1 MRHAACHHIFLT
13 AGLSGL
19 LAATAMGADQ
29 TWNTA
34 GPSDAWNTTDLNWD
48 GGVAWTNGNTAIFSG
63 TGEAITVG
71 TVTAAGMTFSGT
83 DYVLGSGTI
92 TNSGTITTSESATI
106 NSNIALSAGQS
117 WSAAAGKTLTLGG
130 TISGS
135 STLTY
140 GGSGSYLLN
149 GNNTNN
155 ANITIDAATVTV
167 ASGKTLFASGFGFAG
182 LRTVTLQN
190 SGKLVLPAWE
200 YAVVGQTNDGSNNF
214 VITSGG
220 ILEMT
225 AATMTGGVNKGIQVT
240 SGTGYFRTPGNTA
253 WSGSFS
259 GRDFQVS
266 NGATL
271 VFDGAGNFTN
281 SRFVTGAGNV
291 TKNDGGTLTLQST
304 NSFSGT
310 LTVNGGTLI
319 ASATT
324 TGGTA
329 SSTGNNNAII
339 VNSGATLR
347 YTGSRGAGYHTGNV
361 TINGGTVTFDN
372 TDMSWANG
380 RTVSFD
386 TDSGTI
392 NGTGQWRRRDAN
404 NRISVTATGSGS
416 TISVAELNLFDNSPI
431 FEVADGAAAAD
442 LTVSST
448 LTGSSNL
455 RKDGAGTLVISGTT
469 TTYSGTTQVNAG
481 TLKVDGTL
489 SGNLAVNSTATLS
502 GSGTLTGVVTANTG
516 STIDGTPTFS
526 AAVNMAGTAVIQPG
540 GIGNLGSVTCNA
552 SLALGGE
559 TRMDISKNGVTLD
572 SDEITGNGSV
582 SMTGTLKVTATG
594 DPLVLGDSF
603 TLFTNTG
610 GFSGSFTGFDLPALS
625 SGLTWDTSSLAI
637 DGTITVSNFT
647 VAPSFNPPAG
657 GYVGPQSVTLS
668 SEPGATIYY
677 TTDGSAPTTS
687 SPSGPSPINGVT
699 IPLNSTVTVRAFA
712 TKSGLGD
719 SEPTSATYTTIP
731 TGVWNVD
738 ADGTWSDSANWL
750 SNAVPDGSGAAVEF
764 TLPQS
769 APATV
774 TLDSNRIVGAMTFS
788 NTNDFNWTINTNSGS
803 LLTLATGSGAP
814 LVTVLDNSATLGTV
828 ITGNQGLTK
837 AGPGTL
843 ILTGANSYT
852 GGTILDAGT
861 LRVQNNNA
869 LGGAPGGT
877 LTINDGTL
885 EFPANGSN
893 YTIANPVTVP
903 NGATAT
909 IKASGLYSGIWPN
922 LFVSGLITNDGNL
935 ALIGG
940 ADIGGHDQLHV
951 SGGLTG
957 NAPTISGHVRL
968 LTTPCTWNADSTI
981 TISGASDLLEL
992 RSTSEI
998 MPSSTTITVNAGRF
1012 MLNGVVT
1019 TMTQTIKALNGS
1031 GGTVTCDWG
1040 TNTLRIGAG
1049 DGSGSYGGVIAN
1061 GAGTAPVLRIEKI
1074 GNGTQTFSGVNTY
1087 TGSTTISGGTLALG
1101 ASGALPDTT
1110 AIALG
1115 AATLSAGAAV
1125 TDTTGTLD
1133 ATAAAT
1139 IDLGAGATL
1148 AFADS
1153 SAIDWTG
1160 GSLEITGAFVSGSSL
1175 RFGTTNAGLT
1185 STQLSLI
1192 SCEGFSNFALDEN
1205 GFLTAS
1211 SGGDYYDWATTNNV
1225 TGGPDGDSDNDGI
1238 LNLVEYALDLNP
1250 AGSDGLAGNY
1260 NPATG
1265 VISFTKRQEAID
1277 NGDLTYIIETSPDL
1291 TTWTPAVTHAPGDL
1305 NTSISTTLTVDDTR
1319 KFARLSVTTSAPAP

>member
-1 MRHAACHHIFLT
+1 MKTSIHPR
-13 AGLSGL
+13 L
-19 LAATAMGADQ
+19 LATGVVSGILATTALAADQ

-34 GPSDAWNTTDLNWD
+34 GPSDNWNTTDLNWD
-48 GGVAWTNGNTAIFSG
+48 AGVAWSDGNSAVFSG

-117 WSAAAGKTLTLGG
+117 WSAAANKTLTLGG

-135 STLTY
+135 SALTY

-182 LRTVTLQN
+182 LRTVTIQN
-190 SGKLVLPAWE
+190 AGKLVLPAWE

-225 AATMTGGVNKGIQVT
+225 AATMNGGVNKGIQVT
-240 SGTGYFRTPGNTA
+240 SGTGYFRTPGNTT

-266 NGATL
+266 SGATL

-281 SRFVTGAGNV
+281 SRFVTGAGNL

-310 LTVNGGTLI
+310 LTVNGGTLV
-319 ASATT
+319 ASASTSS
-324 TGGTA
+324 GTA
-329 SSTGNNNAII
+329 SSTGNNNTII

-386 TDSGTI
+386 TAPGTI

-448 LTGSSNL
+448 FTGSSNL

-469 TTYSGTTQVNAG
+469 TAYSGTTQVNAG

-540 GIGNLGSVTCNA
+540 GIGNLGNVTCNA
-552 SLALGGE
+552 SLALAGE

-572 SDEITGNGSV
+572 NDEITGNGSV

-610 GFSGSFTGFDLPALS
+610 GFSGSFSGYDLPALS
-625 SGLTWDTSSLAI
+625 PGLTWDTSSLAV
-637 DGTITVSNFT
+637 DGTISVSNFT
-647 VAPSFNPPAG
+647 VAPTYNPPAAA
-657 GYVGPQSVTLS
+657 YVGAQSVTLS

-687 SPSGPSPINGVT
+687 SPSGPSPVTGVT
-699 IPLNSTVTVRAFA
+699 IPLNSTITLRAFA
-712 TKSGLGD
+712 TKPGLGD
-719 SEPTSATYTTIP
+719 SETTSATYTTIP

-738 ADGTWSDSANWL
+738 ADGTWSDPANWL
-750 SNAVPDGSGAAVEF
+750 ANAVPDASGVAVDF

-769 APATV
+769 GPATV
-774 TLDSNRIVGAMTFS
+774 TLDGNRTVGAMTFG
-788 NTNDFNWTINTNSGS
+788 NTNDFNWTLASTGGS
-803 LLTLATGSGAP
+803 VLTLAAGSGTP
-814 LVTVLDNSATLGTV
+814 LVTVQDNAATLSSI

-843 ILTGANSYT
+843 VLAGANTYT
-852 GGTILDAGT
+852 GGTTLESGI
-861 LRVQNNNA
+861 LRVLNNNA

-877 LTINDGTL
+877 LTINQGTL
-885 EFPANGSN
+885 EFPANGSS
-893 YTIANPVTVP
+893 YTIANAVTVP
-903 NGATAT
+903 TGATAT

-940 ADIGGHDQLHV
+940 ADTGGHDQLHV

-981 TISGASDLLEL
+981 TISGATDLLEL
-992 RSTSEI
+992 RSTSEV

-1012 MLNGVVT
+1012 LLNGVVA
-1019 TMTQTIKALNGS
+1019 TMTQTIKALNGT
-1031 GGTVTCDWG
+1031 GGTVSCDWG

-1049 DGSGSYGGVIAN
+1049 DGSGSYSGVIEN
-1061 GAGTAPVLRIEKI
+1061 GAGTAPVMRIEKI
-1074 GNGTQTFSGVNTY
+1074 GNGTQTLSGANTY

-1101 ASGALPDTT
+1101 ASNALPDTS

-1115 AATLSAGAAV
+1115 TATLSAGAAV
-1125 TDTTGTLD
+1125 TDSTGTLD

-1139 IDLGAGATL
+1139 IHIGAGATL
-1148 AFADS
+1148 AFADC
-1153 SAIDWTG
+1153 SAIDWTD
-1160 GSLEITGAFVSGSSL
+1160 GSLVITGDFVSGSSL

-1185 STQLSLI
+1185 STQLALI
-1192 SCEGFSNFALDEN
+1192 SSDGFSNFRLNAD
-1205 GFLTAS
+1205 GYLTAS
-1211 SGGDYYDWATTNNV
+1211 SGGNYYDWATNNSV

-1250 AGSDGLAGNY
+1250 AGSDGSAGSY

-1265 VISFTKRQEAID
+1265 VLSFTKRQEAID

-1291 TTWTPAVTHAPGDL
+1291 TTWTASVTHTPG
-1305 NTSISTTLTVDDTR
+1305 NASATISTILTEDDPR
-1319 KFARLSVTTSAPAP
+1319 KFARLSVTTSAPSP